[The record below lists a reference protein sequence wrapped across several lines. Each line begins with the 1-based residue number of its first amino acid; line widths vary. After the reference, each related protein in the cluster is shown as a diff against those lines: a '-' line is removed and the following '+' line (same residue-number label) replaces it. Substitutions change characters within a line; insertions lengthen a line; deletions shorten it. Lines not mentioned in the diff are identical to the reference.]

1 MFGIN
6 RNTLLNLLH
15 AMHLYF
21 AVHNQYRVI
30 SKKFKDHNNLIE
42 VCIDH
47 KEYSHTTKFSEE
59 NIIALSGD
67 FN

>member
-30 SKKFKDHNNLIE
+30 SEKFKDH
-42 VCIDH
+42 
-47 KEYSHTTKFSEE
+47 KRA
-59 NIIALSGD
+59 IILCKLQL
-67 FN
+67 